1 MIRCF
6 FVLLTVIMICG
17 CRQQDER
24 NHPLY
29 QKALKAQSAG
39 NGSEAAMIFNELLK
53 RRPRS
58 VLAHLKLAA
67 VYDELLNDPAMAVVH
82 YRAYLEAAPDAP
94 DAGEVRAW
102 MLRAEKR
109 YYEILKKRYEPAEE
123 KTVTQE
129 TGNTVAAVE
138 KKIVEKLFE
147 PEKTSVPEKIAG
159 SENVT
164 PEKVADAAP
173 GAENKDIAYK
183 TPENIPEEKSSEDK
197 EKIAGLEKRLEQ
209 YQARH
214 RMMLM
219 ELERLRALT
228 ANRTSSAVE
237 FSEAAAL
244 PKAAVPSAADNIS
257 VEQALSYTVKSGD
270 TPGSIARKM
279 YGRSSLY
286 RLILRANPQIDE
298 RRLRPGTVLKI
309 PRINAEKKGVLQ

>member
-1 MIRCF
+1 MSRF
-6 FVLLTVIMICG
+6 WVLLTIILICG
-17 CRQQDER
+17 CSRQDER

-39 NGSEAAMIFNELLK
+39 NGSDAAMIFNELLK

-82 YRAYLEAAPDAP
+82 YRAYLDAAPDAP
-94 DAGEVRAW
+94 DAEEVRAW

-109 YYEILKKRYEPAEE
+109 HYEILKKRYETTDGKTVVPEPENTAAAAEE
-123 KTVTQE
+123 KTAEESTGTGQVPE
-129 TGNTVAAVE
+129 TEKNAVAEAATPTENPAEAPAVE
-138 KKIVEKLFE
+138 TKN
-147 PEKTSVPEKIAG
+147 IA
-159 SENVT
+159 E
-164 PEKVADAAP
+164 
-173 GAENKDIAYK
+173 K
-183 TPENIPEEKSSEDK
+183 TPESVPEEKSSADK

-214 RMMLM
+214 RMMIA
-219 ELERLRALT
+219 ELERLRSMARNKT
-228 ANRTSSAVE
+228 AASADASAPVTT
-237 FSEAAAL
+237 
-244 PKAAVPSAADNIS
+244 AAVPADADNIS
-257 VEQALSYTVKSGD
+257 GEQALNYTVKSGD

-286 RLILRANPQIDE
+286 RIILRANPQIDE

-309 PRINAEKKGVLQ
+309 PRINTEKKGALQ